1 MKLFLVKL
9 HNNNPPILTFGKTR
23 ALVGRQIKM
32 FLGPDMVDEV
42 VPISNQD
49 AESQYGY
56 NYKQQ
61 ARWNMIRSESM
72 DNTSMLSGDN
82 PFLREKM
89 DMKKADMGDVV
100 DDFKKSDAPQF
111 QGKSMV
117 KRRQMA
123 IAAKLQANEEAKE
136 DLKLSVVS
144 EGIDQKVLKQ
154 FKAMLKD
161 GEEDSVRLLLQGMP
175 KHTKSMYMSRLGIKE
190 NNTVDIRTK
199 VYKETVE
206 RLNKSKSVEVLPVNE
221 DDDSHYKMTY
231 TKRIA
236 KDNALHLHVHHTAV
250 DFKGE
255 RPNNN
260 PRIKKLV
267 TDSPQHK
274 EMKAKGFSISKYG
287 SHDDHPHHE
296 SIHGNKP
303 TITKES
309 VEEDLSPAQKD
320 AREKGRIGPKGEVG
334 KREYGSDKAKRSFHQ
349 AQRGVSGKG
358 DNRNTMSV
366 FDRQPK
372 TALQGNKPK
381 GKLPEE
387 NIDEKTP
394 IKPVIVDRKQ
404 PNLKIPNPNYK
415 KKSLPIQRTNRR
427 SADLHIETK
436 QAPAGTYF
444 TKSGALKKGNPESDG
459 PGGEKLASD
468 PLDKQR
474 KTIVNLKNYPK

>member
-42 VPISNQD
+42 VPVSNQD
-49 AESQYGY
+49 AEAQYGY

-144 EGIDQKVLKQ
+144 EGIDQKVLKT
-154 FKAMLKD
+154 FKSMLKD

-221 DDDSHYKMTY
+221 DNDGHYKMTY
-231 TKRIA
+231 TKHSA

-255 RPNNN
+255 KPDNS
-260 PRIKKLV
+260 PRIRKLV

-274 EMKAKGFSISKYG
+274 EMKAKGFTISKYG
-287 SHDDHPHHE
+287 DHDHHPNHE

-303 TITKES
+303 TITKENVS
-309 VEEDLSPAQKD
+309 EEGL
-320 AREKGRIGPKGEVG
+320 E
-334 KREYGSDKAKRSFHQ
+334 
-349 AQRGVSGKG
+349 
-358 DNRNTMSV
+358 
-366 FDRQPK
+366 
-372 TALQGNKPK
+372 
-381 GKLPEE
+381 
-387 NIDEKTP
+387 EKTP
-394 IKPVIVDRKQ
+394 IKPVVVDRKL

-415 KKSLPIQRTNRR
+415 NKFNHDRKYKSSDNFK
-427 SADLHIETK
+427 ETK
-436 QAPAGTYF
+436 EAPAGTYF
-444 TKSGALKKGNPESDG
+444 TKSGALKKGNPASDG

>member
-1 MKLFLVKL
+1 MKLFLVRL

-23 ALVGRQIKM
+23 ALVGRQMKK
-32 FLGPDMVDEV
+32 FLGDHMVDEV
-42 VPISNQD
+42 IPVSNQD
-49 AESQYGY
+49 AESEYGY
-56 NYKQQ
+56 NFKQQ

-111 QGKSMV
+111 QGKSTA

-123 IAAKLQANEEAKE
+123 IAAKLQANEEQKQ
-136 DLKLSVVS
+136 DLKLSAVS
-144 EGIDQKVLKQ
+144 EGIDQKVLKT
-154 FKAMLKD
+154 FKSMLKD

-175 KHTKSMYMSRLGIKE
+175 KHTKKIYMSRLGIKE

-199 VYKETVE
+199 AYKETVD
-206 RLNKSKSVEVLPVNE
+206 RLNKSKSLEVPPVNE
-221 DDDSHYKMTY
+221 DNDSHYKMTY
-231 TKRIA
+231 TKRSA

-255 RPNNN
+255 KPDNS
-260 PRIKKLV
+260 PRIRKLV

-274 EMKAKGFSISKYG
+274 EMKAKGFTISKYG
-287 SHDDHPHHE
+287 DHDHHPNHE

-303 TITKES
+303 TITKENVS
-309 VEEDLSPAQKD
+309 EEGL
-320 AREKGRIGPKGEVG
+320 E
-334 KREYGSDKAKRSFHQ
+334 
-349 AQRGVSGKG
+349 
-358 DNRNTMSV
+358 
-366 FDRQPK
+366 
-372 TALQGNKPK
+372 
-381 GKLPEE
+381 
-387 NIDEKTP
+387 EKTP
-394 IKPVIVDRKQ
+394 IKPVVVDRKL

-415 KKSLPIQRTNRR
+415 NKFNHDRKYKSSDNFK
-427 SADLHIETK
+427 ETK
-436 QAPAGTYF
+436 EAPAGTYF
-444 TKSGALKKGNPESDG
+444 TKSGALKKGNPASDG